1 MCTPLGHSIVGYSV
15 AMIQSGVEIR
25 QNGWML
31 LQVILFANLPDINLL
46 FGYAVGNPNR
56 YHHLWTHSLSFVL
69 LAGLLY
75 GVSYTLLKK
84 KNGFK
89 AGLIISG
96 IVFSH
101 IVLDFFSKDTRVPYG
116 MPLFWPISEK
126 FYLAPVTL
134 FLDINKA
141 SSNDA
146 FLGSLFCLHNLRTI
160 LFEVAVMTPLLVW
173 IFIRHKKTVQKS
185 GAS

>member
-15 AMIQSGVEIR
+15 AMNQSGIEIR
-25 QNGWML
+25 KIGWMIL
-31 LQVILFANLPDINLL
+31 HVVLFANLPDIDLL
-46 FGYAVGNPNR
+46 VGYAVGNPNR
-56 YHHLWTHSLSFVL
+56 YHHLWTHSLGFVI

-75 GVSYTLLKK
+75 GISYALLKK
-84 KNGFK
+84 KNGLK

-126 FYLAPVTL
+126 FYLSPVTL

-141 SSNDA
+141 SSSDA
-146 FLGSLFCLHNLRTI
+146 FLGSLFCLHNLWTL

-173 IFIRHKKTVQKS
+173 IYSHHKKTVQRA
-185 GAS
+185 GAF